1 MSREGGKLGSA
12 RKNKRRK
19 LTGSATAKNVDAEG
33 GDFSLSE
40 VIRMGG
46 DEGDYNSLKVLHRFS
61 FRWPHSKNMCSSDY
75 VHPNPS

>member
-19 LTGSATAKNVDAEG
+19 LTGSATAKNVDAA
-33 GDFSLSE
+33 DFSLSE

-75 VHPNPS
+75 VYPNPS